1 MDMCTI
7 NMTFEVPETKGIDVE
22 ALRRHIS
29 AYFSFVI
36 SSPSVLKSET
46 AFADDETERMLERF
60 AGCWHGEESVDDIMS
75 CINENKSIREP
86 ISF

>member
-1 MDMCTI
+1 MCTI

-29 AYFSFVI
+29 AYSSLVI
-36 SSPSVLKSET
+36 SSPSVLKSEIMP
-46 AFADDETERMLERF
+46 AEDETERMLERF
-60 AGCWHGEESVDDIMS
+60 AGCWHGDETADEIISF
-75 CINENKSIREP
+75 INESKSIREP